1 MLQKAVSYYIF
12 IFYYLHDLYT
22 VTDKAYLQL
31 YYIEIQN
38 LQSER
43 NTESVVLPDGTVISV
58 ADYKRLQQ
66 QKKLQQQ
73 QQIARER

>member
-1 MLQKAVSYYIF
+1 MCFVYI
-12 IFYYLHDLYT
+12 IT
-22 VTDKAYLQL
+22 IINT
-31 YYIEIQN
+31 ENEN
-38 LQSER
+38 LQSET

-73 QQIARER
+73 VARER